1 MKTFIFDIKNF
12 NNDQIIFKI
21 PETRNNNIII
31 PIKYTNNKP
40 LLFKTPKIYM
50 PFKPNISNNQGGYL
64 RLSFDNIKI
73 DSDLKFFYEFI
84 NNIDNYLENKL
95 LNSNIIKTS
104 NIHFK
109 KTIKKSEGYSDYFNL
124 NFTNNE
130 IKVYDSDL
138 NLISITDVNG
148 NFYAYFVIEL
158 IGFYYNK
165 KIKQTKLIWNIIQFK
180 LDKPRKIINECLF
193 LDENIQIEKDKEN
206 EKDKEKEKE
215 KEKIKDPLKK
225 HPLLEKFFKMLTFGI
240 PRIAIEHKM
249 TLANIS
255 IKYLDY
261 APDTDIN
268 ILPDIL
274 KQKLINND
282 DNILNDIIP
291 IIHNKNNIID
301 IIKQNKLKISPKN
314 KKNDIKK
321 TLRVPSLLEIQ
332 QARQKLFEKSNIK
345 NKDNL

>member
-1 MKTFIFDIKNF
+1 MKPFIFDIKNF

-50 PFKPNISNNQGGYL
+50 PFKPNISNSQGGYL

-84 NNIDNYLENKL
+84 KNIDTYLENKL
-95 LNSNIIKTS
+95 LNSNIIKNS

-109 KTIKKSEGYSDYFNL
+109 KTIKNSEGYSDYFNL
-124 NFTNNE
+124 NFANNE

-138 NLISITDVNG
+138 NLISIEDVNG

-180 LDKPRKIINECLF
+180 LDKLRKIINECLF
-193 LDENIQIEKDKEN
+193 LDENIQIENKTET
-206 EKDKEKEKE
+206 E
-215 KEKIKDPLKK
+215 KEKIKEPLKK
-225 HPLLEKFFKMLTFGI
+225 HSLLEKFFKMLTVGI

-249 TLANIS
+249 TLANIN

-261 APDTDIN
+261 SPDTDIN
-268 ILPDIL
+268 MLPDDL
-274 KQKLINND
+274 KENLINND
-282 DNILNDIIP
+282 NETTMNDIIQP
-291 IIHNKNNIID
+291 IHNKNNIID
-301 IIKQNKLKISPKN
+301 IIKQNIILNKLKISPKN

-332 QARQKLFEKSNIK
+332 EARQKLFEKSNIK